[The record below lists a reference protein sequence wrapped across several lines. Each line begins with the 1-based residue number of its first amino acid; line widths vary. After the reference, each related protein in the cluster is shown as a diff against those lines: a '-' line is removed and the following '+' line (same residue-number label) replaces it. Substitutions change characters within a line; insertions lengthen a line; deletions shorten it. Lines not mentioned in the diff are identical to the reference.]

1 MACRGRPC
9 RSLASPCPRA
19 SRRSSAAQFRKGSHS
34 ALVETFGVP
43 EQDLFQIITQ
53 HDADNPIEHAPSYL
67 GIAYSDDLTIIQLTV
82 SDTRSLEQKR
92 RLFARIAERLAQ
104 KPGLRPDDI
113 FINLVEV
120 KAENWSF
127 GRGEAQYASGAA
139 AR

>member
-1 MACRGRPC
+1 MPLVRIAMPQGK
-9 RSLASPCPRA
+9 SPEFRRA
-19 SRRSSAAQFRKGSHS
+19 VSQGVQS

-53 HDADNPIEHAPSYL
+53 HDADNPIVHAPSYL

-82 SDTRSLEQKR
+82 SDTRSLEHKR
-92 RLFARIAERLAQ
+92 RLFARIAERLAH

-120 KAENWSF
+120 KTENWSF
-127 GRGEAQYASGAA
+127 GRGEAQYASGATA
-139 AR
+139 K

>member
-1 MACRGRPC
+1 MPLVRIALPQGK
-9 RSLASPCPRA
+9 SPEFRRA
-19 SRRSSAAQFRKGSHS
+19 VSQGVQS

-53 HDADNPIEHAPSYL
+53 HDADNPIVHAPSYL

-92 RLFARIAERLAQ
+92 RLFARIAERLAH

-120 KAENWSF
+120 KTENWSF
-127 GRGEAQYASGAA
+127 GRGEAQYTSGATA
-139 AR
+139 T

>member
-1 MACRGRPC
+1 MTFEVAHAARSHRHTQGQVAGVSP
-9 RSLASPCPRA
+9 RSLARGPI
-19 SRRSSAAQFRKGSHS
+19 G
-34 ALVETFGVP
+34 LVETFDVP

-53 HDADNPIEHAPSYL
+53 HDADNPIVHAPSYL

-92 RLFARIAERLAQ
+92 RLFARIAARLAH

-120 KAENWSF
+120 KTENWSF
-127 GRGEAQYASGAA
+127 GRGEAQYASGATA
-139 AR
+139 K